1 MRAGDQKLRFDLVW
15 PKGRQEIDTL
25 VTCMN
30 SVVTTIKTLKPAEN
44 FSEMRVYTIWAYMAT
59 LGGVT

>member
-1 MRAGDQKLRFDLVW
+1 MCYLILLLASTY
-15 PKGRQEIDTL
+15 KGRQEIDTL

-30 SVVTTIKTLKPAEN
+30 SVVTTIKTAEN
-44 FSEMRVYTIWAYMAT
+44 FSEMRVYTMWAYMAT